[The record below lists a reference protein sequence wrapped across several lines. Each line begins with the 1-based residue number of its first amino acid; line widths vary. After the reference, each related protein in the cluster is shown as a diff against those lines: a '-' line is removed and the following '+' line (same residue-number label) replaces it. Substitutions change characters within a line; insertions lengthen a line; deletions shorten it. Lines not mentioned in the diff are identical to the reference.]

1 MQRFTAGGVRPYD
14 ELGVLRARSVLEE
27 VVRLQQDPVELA
39 EVRELLIPGPAGLLP
54 ARVYRPTAEARLPMV
69 VCLHGGGWAL
79 GSVAAADRPCRRLA
93 AASGCVIV
101 SVAYRLAP
109 ETRFPGAF
117 QDCLT
122 ATRWLAA
129 HPDAVDGDDGPV
141 TLLGDSAGGNLAAA
155 AAVALSCE
163 RATPVAR
170 QILLYPVLSP
180 ARDSPFASMRD
191 RAEGPLMTRAELEWF
206 WGLYLRDDRDA
217 ADPRVVP
224 SRAPDL
230 RGVAPATIVLAELD
244 PLRDEGLD
252 YARRL
257 TAAGVA
263 VQSTVYPGAP
273 HGFWWMDAALG
284 QAEELTEHLG
294 AVLRAR

>member
-14 ELGVLRARSVLEE
+14 ELGVLGARSALEQ
-27 VVRLQQDPVELA
+27 VVRLQQHPVELDD
-39 EVRELLIPGPAGLLP
+39 VRELLIPGPAGLLP
-54 ARVYRPTAEARLPMV
+54 ARVYRPTADAVPMV
-69 VCLHGGGWAL
+69 VYLHGGGWAL

-117 QDCLT
+117 EDSLT
-122 ATRWLAA
+122 AIRWLAA
-129 HPDAVDGDDGPV
+129 HPDAVGGDSGPV
-141 TLLGDSAGGNLAAA
+141 TVLGDSAGGNLAAA
-155 AAVALSCE
+155 AAVALRCE
-163 RATPVAR
+163 PATPVAR

-191 RAEGPLMTRAELEWF
+191 RAQGPLMTRAELEWF

-217 ADPRVVP
+217 ADPRAVP

-244 PLRDEGLD
+244 PLSDEGLD

-263 VQSTVYPGAP
+263 VQTTVYPGAP
-273 HGFWWMDAALG
+273 HGFWWMDAALD
-284 QAEELTEHLG
+284 QADELTEQLG
-294 AVLRAR
+294 AVLRPR